1 MCPWCSSADVEP
13 RDAIE
18 RARELADEAH
28 LFERRLGLVGIWGGL
43 IRTWLHDLLPADA
56 AARCSGRVSLMLT
69 SVSEGL
75 RRVYVDRCEA
85 VHACGQVCGW
95 A

>member
-1 MCPWCSSADVEP
+1 MRSCAGVAPHV
-13 RDAIE
+13 AIE

-28 LFERRLGLVGIWGGL
+28 LFARLGLVGIWGGL

-69 SVSEGL
+69 SVSQGL
-75 RRVYVDRCEA
+75 RRVYVDRCGA
-85 VHACGQVCGW
+85 VHACGQARG
-95 A
+95 